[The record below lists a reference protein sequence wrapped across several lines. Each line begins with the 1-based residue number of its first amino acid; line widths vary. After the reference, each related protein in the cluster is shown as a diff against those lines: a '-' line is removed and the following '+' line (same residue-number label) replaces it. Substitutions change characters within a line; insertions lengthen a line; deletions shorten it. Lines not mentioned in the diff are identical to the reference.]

1 VNVPPDLAE
10 ALDRDMEVRRYFDS
24 LSYSKKQR
32 LELPIE
38 EAKKAE
44 TASDAS
50 TKRSVS
56 CERDESR
63 AEWSA
68 LVPKKVVRGNLPRG

>member
-1 VNVPPDLAE
+1 MSPDLAE
-10 ALDRDMEVRRYFDS
+10 ALDRDMEVRRHFDS

-32 LELPIE
+32 LVLPIE

-44 TASDAS
+44 TRQRRTDR
-50 TKRSVS
+50 RSVS

-63 AEWSA
+63 PSG
-68 LVPKKVVRGNLPRG
+68 VR

>member
-1 VNVPPDLAE
+1 VSPGLAE
-10 ALDRDMEVRRYFDS
+10 ALDRDMEVRRHFAS

-32 LELPIE
+32 LVLPIE
-38 EAKKAE
+38 EAKKPRP
-44 TASDAS
+44 ASDAS

-63 AEWSA
+63 PSG
-68 LVPKKVVRGNLPRG
+68 VR

>member
-10 ALDRDMEVRRYFDS
+10 ALHRDMEVRRHFDS

-32 LELPIE
+32 LVLPIE

-44 TASDAS
+44 TRQRRLDKA
-50 TKRSVS
+50 VS
-56 CERDESR
+56 KLREGRI
-63 AEWSA
+63 
-68 LVPKKVVRGNLPRG
+68 